1 MDCFTD
7 TFAGENNLKLDYS
20 IESLDVIENRILGN
34 YSEIKDLINDTK
46 MLDYLTVY
54 IGETFRKHIGGKWYI
69 DLKNKK
75 NAYYS
80 IPVLTSPDY
89 RGERYIASMTF
100 ATACIHRKKGD
111 YISTIL
117 RNCIEYQEKAR

>member
-1 MDCFTD
+1 MIDD
-7 TFAGENNLKLDYS
+7 A
-20 IESLDVIENRILGN
+20 
-34 YSEIKDLINDTK
+34 K

-80 IPVLTSPDY
+80 MSVLTSPEY
-89 RGERYIASMTF
+89 RGEIYIASMTF
-100 ATACIHRKKGD
+100 ATACINRKKGD

-117 RNCIEYQEKAR
+117 KNCMENMGK

>member
-1 MDCFTD
+1 M
-7 TFAGENNLKLDYS
+7 
-20 IESLDVIENRILGN
+20 
-34 YSEIKDLINDTK
+34 INDVKT
-46 MLDYLTVY
+46 LDYLTVY

-80 IPVLTSPDY
+80 MLVLTGSKY
-89 RGERYIASMTF
+89 RGELYKAPMTY

-117 RNCIEYQEKAR
+117 RNCIESQEKAR